1 MSIALSPGLLR
12 LVREPAHAQLAT
24 LMLNPR
30 RT

>member
-1 MSIALSPGLLR
+1 MLVAMSPELLK